1 MKRLLFVLLALSL
14 SAPVAAGWVKVGEND
29 LGAFFIDPE
38 TIRSKGHFRKVWA
51 ITNMKKLVVEGAK
64 SYRVQ
69 WEYDCKEERSRVL
82 YLSGHSRRLAT
93 GELLFSSAGP
103 QTWEPTP
110 PDTPDALIREIVCS
124 TGGSVRY
131 FSTRLELPE

>member
-1 MKRLLFVLLALSL
+1 MKRLIFALLALGF
-14 SAPVAAGWVKVGEND
+14 SASVAAEWVKVGENEF
-29 LGAFFIDPE
+29 GAFFIDPG
-38 TIRSKGHFRKVWA
+38 TIRGKGHFRKVWA

-69 WEYDCKEERSRVL
+69 WEYDCMEDRSRVL
-82 YLSGHSRRLAT
+82 YLSGHSRKLAA

-124 TGGSVRY
+124 TGSSLKY
-131 FSTRLELPE
+131 FNTSS